1 MVERTDSFLREV
13 DEDVRRDQLLQIWKK
28 YGTLATLGVAALFVA
43 VIGYQWSQSRRIAHE
58 EQLGA
63 RFEEATRLAAENKSE
78 EALKAFSEI
87 AKEAPA
93 GYQSISQLR
102 VAATQAKAGRVAEAL
117 AAYEE
122 LAKNGSAD
130 DLLRDFAALQ
140 AAMLRL
146 DQADWTE
153 MKNRLTPLIAD
164 DRPWHAPAREVLGLA
179 AFKAGQNDE
188 ATKLF
193 EQILGDKASTSGL
206 IRRAQEMLAVLND
219 AAAAKAA
226 GAAAKPASG
235 GTGDKPAAGN
245 GDAQKKPDAPAT
257 TK

>member
-13 DEDVRRDQLLQIWKK
+13 DEDVRRDQLLQLWQK
-28 YGTLATLGVAALFVA
+28 YGIYLTAAVAALFIGV
-43 VIGYQWSQSRRIAHE
+43 VGYQWSQARRIAHE
-58 EQLGA
+58 EQVGA
-63 RFEEATRLAAENKSE
+63 RFEAATRLAAEKKTD
-78 EALKAFSEI
+78 EALTAFGAI

-93 GYQSISQLR
+93 GYQAVAQLR
-102 VAATQAKAGRVAEAL
+102 VAATHIKVGRVAEAL
-117 AAYEE
+117 SVYEA
-122 LAKNGSAD
+122 LSKSDSAD

-153 MKNRLTPLIAD
+153 MKNRLTPLVD
-164 DRPWHAPAREVLGLA
+164 DKRPWHAPAREVLGLA
-179 AFKAGQNDE
+179 AFKAGQHDE

-206 IRRAQEMLAVLND
+206 TRRAQDMLAILTD

-226 GAAAKPASG
+226 TATPAASSGAAP
-235 GTGDKPAAGN
+235 DKPADKTGTT
-245 GDAQKKPDAPAT
+245 PRPEAPA
-257 TK
+257 KSK